1 MCLWLTQDESWKI
14 YFDGVAQ
21 EIVNEF
27 AMRYGIEHIYQAMT
41 YVLTPSSSL
50 SAITPCCLRT
60 LLTVHSVSS
69 QSKSVIAFG
78 QRVLAVK

>member
-1 MCLWLTQDESWKI
+1 MTQDESWKL

-41 YVLTPSSSL
+41 YVLSYHRHYQWLRQQTEVGGL
-50 SAITPCCLRT
+50 S
-60 LLTVHSVSS
+60 
-69 QSKSVIAFG
+69 
-78 QRVLAVK
+78 